1 MVLQNKIKNL
11 NAHIKK
17 QKNDINNLTADVIK
31 WKKEA
36 INNYDLIRHKK
47 EKLNF
52 LTGLPNLE
60 VFMLNL
66 VKVDAKKITT
76 MSLENH
82 LLVVLMKICLGISNK
97 DLGYRF
103 LVSAEIISKI
113 YRNWLPILSKHLR
126 NYIIWPSKQALREN
140 LHCFK
145 NYKNCVSITDCTEIY
160 IQRPLNLEAR
170 AITWVQLQTHKHY

>member
-1 MVLQNKIKNL
+1 M
-11 NAHIKK
+11 
-17 QKNDINNLTADVIK
+17 
-31 WKKEA
+31 
-36 INNYDLIRHKK
+36 
-47 EKLNF
+47 NF

-60 VFMLNL
+60 VFMFVLNL

-82 LLVVLMKICLGISNK
+82 LLVVLMKIRLGISNK

-103 LVSAEIISKI
+103 LVRAEIISKI

-145 NYKNCVSITDCTEIY
+145 NYKNCVSIIDCAEIY

-170 AITWVQLQTHKHY
+170 AITWSNYKHTNTIKYLIGIIVLCHMVGEDEFLTKKLLL